1 MIVSAQMGDPNASI
15 ATPQPVYMRP
25 QFAAYGR
32 ALSKS
37 CLVIRLEGVPG
48 NGNRREVRAATRGRR
63 RRELPYIGKKDM
75 KRNEAT
81 PEIRVDPE
89 TYQVWVDGEKV
100 GSEPLEELPMSQ
112 LYFLF

>member
-1 MIVSAQMGDPNASI
+1 
-15 ATPQPVYMRP
+15 MRP

-37 CLVIRLEGVPG
+37 CLTFVSQGVA
-48 NGNRREVRAATRGRR
+48 RRRASSSATACSARWSPSRIAAT
-63 RRELPYIGKKDM
+63 IGKKDM

-81 PEIRVDPE
+81 PEIRVDPD

-100 GSEPLEELPMSQ
+100 GSEPLEELPMTQ
-112 LYFLF
+112 RYFLF